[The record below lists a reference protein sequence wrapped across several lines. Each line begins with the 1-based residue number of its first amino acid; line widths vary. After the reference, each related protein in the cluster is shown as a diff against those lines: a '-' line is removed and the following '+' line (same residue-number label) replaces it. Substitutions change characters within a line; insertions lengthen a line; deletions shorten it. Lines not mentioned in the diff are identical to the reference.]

1 MDNNDCKFIGRIT
14 KDLELKES
22 TNGTKY
28 LLFDI
33 AVQRRFKNNE
43 DEYESD
49 FINCIAFNKTAE
61 FINNYAKKGYLIGVE
76 GEIQNNNHE
85 RQDGTINYGTQLKVN
100 KVNSQILFLNKEKST
115 NSANQEGSTQR
126 GQNTT
131 TNQNVSQTNS
141 NNPFINANGPIEIND
156 DDLPF

>member
-14 KDLELKES
+14 KDLELRES

-76 GEIQNNNHE
+76 GEIQNNNRE
-85 RQDGTINYGTQLKVN
+85 RQDDTINYGTQLKVN
-100 KVNSQILFLNKEKST
+100 KVNSQVLFLNKEKSA
-115 NSANQEGSTQR
+115 NS
-126 GQNTT
+126 
-131 TNQNVSQTNS
+131 TNQSGNAQNGQINKTNQGS
-141 NNPFINANGPIEIND
+141 YQPSSSNPFSNANGPIDIND

>member
-14 KDLELKES
+14 KDLELRES

-49 FINCIAFNKTAE
+49 FINCIAFNKTAA

-100 KVNSQILFLNKEKST
+100 KVNSQILFLNKEKSS
-115 NSANQEGSTQR
+115 NS
-126 GQNTT
+126 
-131 TNQNVSQTNS
+131 TNQSGNAQSGQRNKKNQGSYQPSS
-141 NNPFINANGPIEIND
+141 NNPFSNANGPIDIND

>member
-1 MDNNDCKFIGRIT
+1 MDNNDCNFIGRIT

-100 KVNSQILFLNKEKST
+100 KVNSQILFLNKEKSS
-115 NSANQEGSTQR
+115 NS
-126 GQNTT
+126 
-131 TNQNVSQTNS
+131 TNQSGNAQSGQRNKTNQGS
-141 NNPFINANGPIEIND
+141 YQPNGSNPFSNANGPIDIND

>member
-14 KDLELKES
+14 KDLEIRVS
-22 TNGTKY
+22 ANGTMI
-28 LLFDI
+28 LPFDI
-33 AVQRRFKNNE
+33 AVQRKFKNNQ

-49 FINCIAFNKTAE
+49 FISCIAFNKTAE

-76 GEIQNNNHE
+76 GELQNNNFE
-85 RQDGTINYGTQLKVN
+85 RQDGTMNYGMQLKVT

-115 NSANQEGSTQR
+115 NSASQEGSAQR

-131 TNQNVSQTNS
+131 TNQNVSQTNR
-141 NNPFINANGPIEIND
+141 NNPFTNANGPIEIND

>member
-76 GEIQNNNHE
+76 GEIQNNNRE
-85 RQDGTINYGTQLKVN
+85 RQDGTINHGTQLKVS
-100 KVNSQILFLNKEKST
+100 KVNSQVLFLNKEKST
-115 NSANQEGSTQR
+115 NS
-126 GQNTT
+126 
-131 TNQNVSQTNS
+131 TNQSGNAQSGQRNKTNQGS
-141 NNPFINANGPIEIND
+141 YQPNGSNPFSNADGPIDIND

>member
-14 KDLELKES
+14 KDIELRES

-33 AVQRRFKNNE
+33 AVQRKFKNNE

-85 RQDGTINYGTQLKVN
+85 RQDGTINYGAQLKVN

-115 NSANQEGSTQR
+115 NS
-126 GQNTT
+126 
-131 TNQNVSQTNS
+131 TNQSDNVQSGQRNKTNKGSYQPSS
-141 NNPFINANGPIEIND
+141 NNPFSNANGPIDIND

>member
-14 KDLELKES
+14 KDLELRES

-33 AVQRRFKNNE
+33 AVQRKFKNNE

-115 NSANQEGSTQR
+115 NS
-126 GQNTT
+126 
-131 TNQNVSQTNS
+131 TNQSDNVQSGQRNKTNKGSYQPSS
-141 NNPFINANGPIEIND
+141 NNPFSNANGPIDIND

>member
-61 FINNYAKKGYLIGVE
+61 FINNYAKKGYLIVVE

-100 KVNSQILFLNKEKST
+100 KVNSQILFLNKEKSS
-115 NSANQEGSTQR
+115 NS
-126 GQNTT
+126 
-131 TNQNVSQTNS
+131 TNQSSNAQSGQRNKTNQGS
-141 NNPFINANGPIEIND
+141 YQPNGSNPFSNADGPIDIND

>member
-14 KDLELKES
+14 KDLELRES
-22 TNGTKY
+22 TNGTKH

-33 AVQRRFKNNE
+33 AVQRKFKNNE

-115 NSANQEGSTQR
+115 NS
-126 GQNTT
+126 
-131 TNQNVSQTNS
+131 TNQSDNVQSGQRNKKNQGSYQPSS
-141 NNPFINANGPIEIND
+141 NNPFSNANGPIDIND

>member
-14 KDLELKES
+14 KDLELRES

-76 GEIQNNNHE
+76 GEIQNNNRE
-85 RQDGTINYGTQLKVN
+85 RQDGTINYGTQLKVS
-100 KVNSQILFLNKEKST
+100 KVNSQVLFLNKEKST
-115 NSANQEGSTQR
+115 NS
-126 GQNTT
+126 
-131 TNQNVSQTNS
+131 TNQSGNAQSGQRNKTNQGSYQS
-141 NNPFINANGPIEIND
+141 NGSNPFSNANGPIDIND

>member
-14 KDLELKES
+14 KDLELRES

-33 AVQRRFKNNE
+33 AVQRKFKNNE

-76 GEIQNNNHE
+76 GEIKNNNHE

-115 NSANQEGSTQR
+115 NN
-126 GQNTT
+126 
-131 TNQNVSQTNS
+131 TNQSDNVQSGQRNKTNKGSYQPSS
-141 NNPFINANGPIEIND
+141 NNPFSNANGPIDIND

>member
-14 KDLELKES
+14 KDLEIRES
-22 TNGTKY
+22 TNGTTF
-28 LLFDI
+28 LSFDI
-33 AVQRRFKNNE
+33 AVQRKFKNNE

-76 GEIQNNNHE
+76 GELQNNNFE
-85 RQDGTINYGTQLKVN
+85 RQDGTTNYGMQLKVN

-115 NSANQEGSTQR
+115 NS
-126 GQNTT
+126 
-131 TNQNVSQTNS
+131 TNQSGNAQSGQRNKTNQGS
-141 NNPFINANGPIEIND
+141 YQLSGSNPFSNANGPIDIND

>member
-1 MDNNDCKFIGRIT
+1 MDNNDCRFIGRIT
-14 KDLELKES
+14 KDLEIRAS
-22 TNGTKY
+22 TSGTKY
-28 LLFDI
+28 LPFDI
-33 AVQRRFKNNE
+33 AVQRKFKNNQ

-49 FINCIAFNKTAE
+49 FISCIAFNKTAE
-61 FINNYAKKGYLIGVE
+61 FLTTYAKKGYLIGVE

-100 KVNSQILFLNKEKST
+100 KVNSQILFMNKEKSSNNT
-115 NSANQEGSTQR
+115 KQSGNAQS

-131 TNQNVSQTNS
+131 TNQNISQTN
-141 NNPFINANGPIEIND
+141 NNPFTNANGPIEIND